1 MTTMA
6 KRFSLWLAFGQRQ
19 VQVGSHDTLAEAE
32 RAREHMIEAG
42 AAGVTVVDAGAPD
55 GDALAGQVGLPWPVL
70 RQPLSLDAENRDAD
84 REMAHGAIEDAARRY
99 PVEGALRV
107 WGVQSRRIPGGR
119 RWHPPVSIATCSTME
134 HAQEIAEGTV
144 AAGEAVGDRWY
155 VVVVDGREV
164 RDAS

>member
-6 KRFSLWLAFGQRQ
+6 KRFSLWLALGVRK

-32 RAREHMIEAG
+32 AVQAHMVEAG

-55 GDALAGQVGLPWPVL
+55 ADALAGQVGLPWPVL
-70 RQPLSLDAENRDAD
+70 RQPTELIIDDAAD
-84 REMAHGAIEDAARRY
+84 RAAAHARIEDAARRF

-107 WGVQSRRIPGGR
+107 WGMRGRRMPGGHV
-119 RWHPPVSIATCSTME
+119 WGAPASLGTCSTME

-144 AAGEAVGDRWY
+144 AAGDVVGDRWF
-155 VVVVDGREV
+155 VVIVDGR
-164 RDAS
+164 SS